1 MQMRWSKVGMKAM
14 ADNTPALKIEQLSV
28 NYDKTPVL
36 WDVHCQVPE
45 GKLVGVIGPN
55 GAGKSTLLKTLL
67 GMTRPLSGRIEF
79 FGQPYKKVRHRIA
92 YVPQRSSVDWDFPIT
107 AFEVVLMG
115 RYGKL
120 GFFKWPRL
128 ADKEAAFHALEMVGM
143 LPFAHRQISQLS
155 GGQQQ
160 LLFIARALLQDADFY
175 LMDEPFAGVDM
186 ATEKAI
192 IGLMDK
198 LKVQGKTLLV
208 VHHDLSTVDSYFD
221 WVIMLNTC
229 LIASGPA
236 AEVFNPDSIMRT
248 YGRTSALLDE
258 AAKLTQNKTS
268 GMMP

>member
-1 MQMRWSKVGMKAM
+1 MEVVMTSRKKA
-14 ADNTPALKIEQLSV
+14 PALKIEQLSV

-36 WDVHCQVPE
+36 WDIYCEVPE
-45 GKLVGVIGPN
+45 GKLVGIIGPN

-67 GMTRPLSGRIEF
+67 GMTKPLSGRIEF
-79 FGQPYKKVRHRIA
+79 FGKSYKQARHRVA
-92 YVPQRSSVDWDFPIT
+92 YVPQRTSVDWDFPIT

-120 GFFKWPRL
+120 GLLKWPKS
-128 ADKEAAFHALEMVGM
+128 ADKEAARHALDMVGM
-143 LPFAHRQISQLS
+143 LNFADRQISQLS

-160 LLFIARALLQDADFY
+160 RLFIARALLQDADLY

-192 IGLMDK
+192 IALMDK

-229 LIASGPA
+229 LIASGPV
-236 AEVFNPDSIMRT
+236 AEVFNTESIMRT
-248 YGRTSALLDE
+248 YGRSSALLDE

-268 GMMP
+268 GIK

>member
-1 MQMRWSKVGMKAM
+1 MNREKI
-14 ADNTPALKIEQLSV
+14 PAIKIEQLSV
-28 NYDKTPVL
+28 NYDKTLVL
-36 WDVHCQVPE
+36 WDIHCKIPE
-45 GKLVGVIGPN
+45 GKLVGIIGPN
-55 GAGKSTLLKTLL
+55 GAGKSTLLKSLL

-79 FGQPYKKVRHRIA
+79 FGQPYKKVRHKVA

-120 GFFKWPRL
+120 GLLKWPKA
-128 ADKEAAFHALEMVGM
+128 ADKEAAWRALDIVGM
-143 LPFAHRQISQLS
+143 LAFADRQISQLS

-160 LLFIARALLQDADFY
+160 RLFIARALLQDADLY

-192 IGLMDK
+192 IALMDK

-208 VHHDLSTVDSYFD
+208 VHHDLTTIDSYFD
-221 WVIMLNTC
+221 WVVMLNTC
-229 LIASGPA
+229 LIACGPVS
-236 AEVFNPDSIMRT
+236 EVFHTDNIMRT
-248 YGRTSALLDE
+248 FGRSSALLDE

-268 GMMP
+268 GIQ

>member
-1 MQMRWSKVGMKAM
+1 M
-14 ADNTPALKIEQLSV
+14 AGQEKKIALRVEQLSV

-36 WDVHCQVPE
+36 WDIYCEIPE
-45 GKLVGVIGPN
+45 GKLVGIIGPN
-55 GAGKSTLLKTLL
+55 GAGKSTFLKALL
-67 GMTRPLSGRIEF
+67 GMARPLSGRIEF
-79 FGQPYKKVRHRIA
+79 FGHPYKKIRNRIA

-120 GFFKWPRL
+120 GLFKWPKA
-128 ADKEAAFHALEMVGM
+128 ADRQAAERALEMVGM
-143 LPFAHRQISQLS
+143 LPFADRQISQLS

-160 LLFIARALLQDADFY
+160 RLFIARALLQDADLY

-192 IGLMDK
+192 IALMDK
-198 LKVQGKTLLV
+198 LKMQGKTLLV

-229 LIASGPA
+229 LIANGPVS
-236 AEVFNPDSIMRT
+236 EVFHTDAIMRT
-248 YGRTSALLDE
+248 YGRSSALLDE

-268 GMMP
+268 GIK